1 MQLRFASPKNRRKQ
15 FDAAAKL
22 LSIIDPD
29 KEYPFDF
36 VCFRITGFLPKAAEH
51 QLIKGDELADDLQVF
66 ISKLSSRL
74 AVPAS
79 LQSEKVYSVDDL
91 ANRLNI
97 SRKTIDRW
105 RKRGLAPRKF
115 IFDDGIRRL
124 GFLQST
130 VDKFIQDNPAIVAKA
145 QAFRRLTKKQKH
157 QIVSQAR
164 SLAARTSLSR
174 YQIIERISAKFGAAH
189 ETVRSILL
197 DYQKEHPDKPVF
209 TNTGGPLTPAQAAEL
224 YKLFKDGVP
233 IAELVKQ
240 FNRSRSS
247 VYRIINQRRAMAI
260 LARKIRF
267 VPSDEFVEEQSAR
280 KILAAPFD
288 LIRLSPVKTLESFEL
303 AGEQL
308 LPEYLQILKTAPTLS
323 REQEIELFRRYN
335 YLKYLAAQVRSI
347 IKLTHVSS
355 KILTQIENYLAEAEA
370 IRSVLIEANLRL
382 VVSIASKHTTTGTGF
397 TELVSKGNFALIDAV
412 EQYDYT
418 KGFRFGRLAALAI
431 AKEYARVSGKDT
443 ELSRKRVVSLANIQR
458 DLRDKAADVLA
469 IERARQNLTHVI
481 REELDQREQYV
492 ILNHFGLV
500 GSPIRKKTKTLKQI
514 GEDLGLSKERV
525 RQIELVALQKLRQSL
540 SPKQFELLTG

>member
-1 MQLRFASPKNRRKQ
+1 
-15 FDAAAKL
+15 
-22 LSIIDPD
+22 
-29 KEYPFDF
+29 
-36 VCFRITGFLPKAAEH
+36 
-51 QLIKGDELADDLQVF
+51 
-66 ISKLSSRL
+66 
-74 AVPAS
+74 
-79 LQSEKVYSVDDL
+79 
-91 ANRLNI
+91 
-97 SRKTIDRW
+97 
-105 RKRGLAPRKF
+105 
-115 IFDDGIRRL
+115 
-124 GFLQST
+124 
-130 VDKFIQDNPAIVAKA
+130 
-145 QAFRRLTKKQKH
+145 
-157 QIVSQAR
+157 
-164 SLAARTSLSR
+164 
-174 YQIIERISAKFGAAH
+174 
-189 ETVRSILL
+189 
-197 DYQKEHPDKPVF
+197 
-209 TNTGGPLTPAQAAEL
+209 
-224 YKLFKDGVP
+224 
-233 IAELVKQ
+233 
-240 FNRSRSS
+240 
-247 VYRIINQRRAMAI
+247 
-260 LARKIRF
+260 
-267 VPSDEFVEEQSAR
+267 
-280 KILAAPFD
+280 
-288 LIRLSPVKTLESFEL
+288 LSPVKTLESFEL

-355 KILTQIENYLAEAEA
+355 KILTQIENYLTEAEA

-458 DLRDKAADVLA
+458 DLRDKTADVLA